1 MRTVQLLTKAYKNAK
16 VEYFDE
22 KSKYVFF
29 SDCHRGDGSLSDE
42 FTKNENTYIFALE
55 YYYQNGFTYVEVGDG
70 DELWEHSEFK
80 HIKNAHSDVF
90 SLLARFF
97 HKDRLI
103 LIYGNHNAAL
113 KNSKYVE
120 KNYYINYNE
129 YTEEFNEFLKGIKP
143 EEALVLKNKKTGQ
156 EILTVHGH
164 QGDFLNDQIW
174 RFTRLSIK
182 YFWRFL
188 HAFGIKNPASPV
200 KNIHKRH
207 KIEKNYSK
215 WIRKNKKM
223 LICGHTHRF
232 KYPKMK
238 DLPYFNTGSC
248 IYPTIITAIEITGGN
263 IQLVRWEVRADQEG
277 LLKVRRDVM
286 MGPDPIDKFDTRDIG

>member
-16 VEYFDE
+16 VQYFDE
-22 KSKYVFF
+22 NSKYVFL

-42 FTKNENTYIFALE
+42 FTKNENTYLFALE
-55 YYYQNGFTYVEVGDG
+55 HYYQNGFTYVEVGDG
-70 DELWEHSEFK
+70 DELWEHSDFK

-90 SLLARFF
+90 DLLTKFF
-97 HKDRLI
+97 HEDRLV
-103 LIYGNHNAAL
+103 LIYGNHNILL
-113 KNSKYVE
+113 KNPNYVK

-129 YTEEFNEFLKGIKP
+129 YTEEFNDFLKGIDP
-143 EEALVLKNKKTGQ
+143 QEALILKNKKTSQ
-156 EILTVHGH
+156 EILIVHGH

-174 RFTRLSIK
+174 RLTRLSIK

-200 KNIHKRH
+200 KNIHRRH

-215 WIRKNKKM
+215 WIEKQKMM

-232 KYPKMK
+232 KYPKTK

-248 IYPTIITAIEITGGN
+248 IYPTIITAVEIIRGN
-263 IQLVRWEVRADQEG
+263 IQLVRWEVRADEEG

-286 MGPDPIDKFDTRDIG
+286 LGPDPVEKFDIR